1 MDVVI
6 QPVGKIKG
14 EVTVPGDKS
23 ISHRAA
29 ILGAAASGQTRV
41 EGFLE
46 GEDCLSTL
54 ECLKLLGV
62 TITRTGPGQYLLDS
76 PGLEGLKEP
85 STILDVGNSGTTI
98 RLLSGL
104 LAGRPFVS
112 FLTGDDSIRRRPMD
126 RIIQPLTG
134 MGAQITGRASNTRAP
149 LCIQG
154 GRLQPVTYQTPV
166 ASAQIKSAIL
176 LAGLSTEGMTRVK
189 EPHPSRDHTE
199 RMLKAFGIPVK
210 TDGLEVTMRGPVSFS
225 GQEITVPG
233 DISSAAFFLV
243 AATLIPGSEILIKKV
258 GINPTRSKI
267 IDALQVMGADIQIIN
282 LQEYSGEPVA
292 DLLVKSAP
300 LKGIDLPSEWLPG
313 LIDEVPIL
321 AVAGTTARGVTRI
334 GHAAELRYKE
344 TDRLRVLREEL
355 TRFGVEVEELAD
367 GLIIKGE
374 ATLRGATCHSH
385 GDHRMAMALGVL
397 GLVSR
402 GETIIRQA
410 EAVRVSFPEF
420 FSLMNSLS

>member
-1 MDVVI
+1 
-6 QPVGKIKG
+6 
-14 EVTVPGDKS
+14 
-23 ISHRAA
+23 
-29 ILGAAASGQTRV
+29 
-41 EGFLE
+41 
-46 GEDCLSTL
+46 
-54 ECLKLLGV
+54 
-62 TITRTGPGQYLLDS
+62 
-76 PGLEGLKEP
+76 
-85 STILDVGNSGTTI
+85 
-98 RLLSGL
+98 
-104 LAGRPFVS
+104 
-112 FLTGDDSIRRRPMD
+112 
-126 RIIQPLTG
+126 
-134 MGAQITGRASNTRAP
+134 MGAHITGRAGNTRAP

-154 GRLQPVTYQTPV
+154 GRLQPITYQTPV

-176 LAGLSTEGMTRVK
+176 LAGLSTEGITRVK
-189 EPHPSRDHTE
+189 EPQPSRDHTE
-199 RMLKAFGIPVK
+199 RVLRAFGIPVK

-225 GQEITVPG
+225 GQKITIPG

-267 IDALQVMGADIQIIN
+267 IDALQAMGADIQIIN

-292 DLLVKSAP
+292 DLLAKSAP
-300 LKGIDLPSEWLPG
+300 LEGIDLPSEWLPG

-321 AVAGTTARGVTRI
+321 AVAGATARGVTRI

-410 EAVRVSFPEF
+410 EAVRVSFPDF
-420 FSLMNSLS
+420 FYLMKSLS